1 MALHVNYI
9 SIKLEEKGR
18 QVKIEKKN
26 YNKSKYLEVERNKK
40 GKVYSGGYSNV
51 PR

>member
-18 QVKIEKKN
+18 QVKTEKKIII
-26 YNKSKYLEVERNKK
+26 
-40 GKVYSGGYSNV
+40 KVNI
-51 PR
+51 